1 MLIIF
6 FFQSNAKKKLPNI
19 RIDIL
24 PFDPKTCKVMVREDG
39 TIYNLPRDS
48 ITTILPE
55 IEVESPPV
63 NNESSEQEENV
74 CS

>member
-1 MLIIF
+1 
-6 FFQSNAKKKLPNI
+6 
-19 RIDIL
+19 
-24 PFDPKTCKVMVREDG
+24 MVREDG